1 VEVNEGS
8 HKIIVYNTCSSPK
21 TLKRFSTNFCA
32 GKDSGDVVNHA
43 EPFADYVV
51 GVASRMIEAAV
62 APETAAAAR
71 TNPARGR
78 PLTTAGRTGRVSY
91 VSGNVRSM

>member
-1 VEVNEGS
+1 VPPPP
-8 HKIIVYNTCSSPK
+8 KKTKQKKQK
-21 TLKRFSTNFCA
+21 TLKRFSSNFGA

-51 GVASRMIEAAV
+51 GVASRIIEAVV

-71 TNPARGR
+71 TIPTRGR
-78 PLTTAGRTGRVSY
+78 RLTTAGRTGRVS
-91 VSGNVRSM
+91 GNVRSM